1 MSKGRSQRHGIQQG
15 QRNCGYCP
23 LGRSSFQGLIVSFG
37 TICGRMMKYLCV
49 SSFFVGILV
58 SVSHQQNTPTL
69 RPSVGSCPQLSDD
82 APILGD
88 YTIFSNQ
95 GLLPSLF
102 IGSDGSAPPR
112 LRIVRARLLCEAIGA
127 ERGTASSVSFL
138 VEYTLETGQT
148 SKIAQ
153 VIVDCAPNPHGT
165 SSHSFYPDPAP
176 GATGSALNTAQSIND
191 ATLVTNAAE
200 ITATFSTKP
209 EFMCGQCAAVT
220 SLINNPATRCTSK

>member
-1 MSKGRSQRHGIQQG
+1 MSPVALNSYI
-15 QRNCGYCP
+15 C
-23 LGRSSFQGLIVSFG
+23 LSILLIALPE
-37 TICGRMMKYLCV
+37 TI
-49 SSFFVGILV
+49 S
-58 SVSHQQNTPTL
+58 QNTPTL

-102 IGSDGSAPPR
+102 IGTDGSAPPR

-148 SKIAQ
+148 NKIAQ

-165 SSHSFYPDPAP
+165 SNHSFYPDPAP

-191 ATLVTNAAE
+191 ATLVTNAAA
-200 ITATFSTKP
+200 ITATFSTEP
-209 EFMCGQCAAVT
+209 RFMCGQCEAST
-220 SLINNPATRCTSK
+220 SIFNDPATRCTSK